1 MGWFSRRE
9 NRKTSS
15 VGSAPALRLER
26 LDDRIV
32 PTVQYFGG
40 NVLPHVE
47 AQAVYFGSGWS
58 TPIGGQPAPATIDAA
73 LTDLTGGAY
82 MDALTQA
89 GYRVGRGTAS
99 AGVVDPIPLPAGG
112 TISDASIQARL
123 KSDISSGLVQS
134 PDANR
139 LYVVYV
145 APNVAVDLGSGQ
157 GTTRQGILGYHG
169 AFGYNGHTIRYAVVA
184 YPGQAVGNSSLGTS
198 ATDQLTAVASHEL
211 SEAVTDPDVNYSQL
225 GWYDQQRGEIGDI
238 TESNPNALVRLDGY
252 LVQLASDTNDH
263 LLRLSPLV
271 AQPPT
276 PPVSPPPPSFSQPT
290 TTSLLTGSAVR
301 LSPWETYV
309 SLTFAVD
316 PGTGSAQPGGVI
328 DLEYNGTLIARGV
341 VHWVNGREQVTF
353 SLIVTGHGMFAVS
366 AHYGPTTGFEP
377 SDSPPVDIDV

>member
-1 MGWFSRRE
+1 MRWFSRRE

-58 TPIGGQPAPATIDAA
+58 TPIGGQPSPATIDAA

-82 MDALTQA
+82 MDALT
-89 GYRVGRGTAS
+89 
-99 AGVVDPIPLPAGG
+99 LPAGG

-263 LLRLSPLV
+263 LLRLSTPV
-271 AQPPT
+271 APPP

-328 DLEYNGTLIARGV
+328 DLVYNGTLIARGA
-341 VHWVNGREQVTF
+341 VHGVNGREQVTF
-353 SLIVTGHGMFAVS
+353 SFLVTGHGMFAVS

-377 SDSPPVDIDV
+377 SDSPPVDIFV